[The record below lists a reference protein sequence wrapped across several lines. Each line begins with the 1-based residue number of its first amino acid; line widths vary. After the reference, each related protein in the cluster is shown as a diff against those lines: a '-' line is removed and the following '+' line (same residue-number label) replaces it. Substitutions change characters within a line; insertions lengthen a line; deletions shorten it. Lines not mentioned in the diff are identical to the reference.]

1 VLLLGLRKNREMS
14 KDSAVF
20 FHPVKGFLMEKISIT
35 RILLLLAAAIFIWVF
50 EAAVH
55 AIAVPHSS
63 LSAAVF
69 DTSPH
74 ELYTR
79 LVTCLAILFIVL
91 AYSRQKN
98 IQEQR
103 AQNESI
109 FNSVIPICVTG
120 LNHQIIRA
128 NKAYWHTWGETGHRT
143 IKCYDHRPGKYCHT
157 EYCAVTRVANGDKK
171 YTCESQK
178 KDNGKNTCFLVTA
191 TPYFNAE
198 RRMVGVIETFQ
209 DITAQKHLQHENEK
223 LINDL
228 QETLE
233 KVKLLSGI
241 LPICASCKQIK
252 NNQGVWRRVEDFIAT
267 HSEATF
273 SHGICPD
280 CAKKLYPD
288 ISLSIQDSKLLQQ
301 SISRQEE
308 EDQPLS
314 VPF

>member
-1 VLLLGLRKNREMS
+1 MP

-20 FHPVKGFLMEKISIT
+20 LNPVKSFLVEKISIT
-35 RILLLLAAAIFIWVF
+35 RILLLLAVLILIWAF
-50 EAAVH
+50 EAAIH
-55 AIAVPHSS
+55 ETAVPHSS
-63 LSAAVF
+63 LRAAVF
-69 DTSPH
+69 GTSPH

-79 LVTCLAILFIVL
+79 LVTCLAILFMIL
-91 AYSRQKN
+91 AYSRHKK

-103 AQNESI
+103 AQKESI
-109 FNSVIPICVTG
+109 FNNVIPICVTG
-120 LNHQIIRA
+120 LNHEIIRA
-128 NKAYWHTWGETGHRT
+128 NKAYWHTWGKTGHRT
-143 IKCYDHRPGKYCHT
+143 IKCYEHRPGKYCQT

-171 YTCESQK
+171 YTCESLKQD
-178 KDNGKNTCFLVTA
+178 KDETKCFLVTA
-191 TPYFNAE
+191 TPYLNAE

-209 DITAQKHLQHENEK
+209 DITAQKNLQHENEK

-252 NNQGVWRRVEDFIAT
+252 TNQGVWRRVEDFIAT

-280 CAKKLYPD
+280 CTKKLYPG
-288 ISLSIQDSKLLQQ
+288 ISLSMQKSQPILQNISHQD
-301 SISRQEE
+301 EE
-308 EDQPLS
+308 E
-314 VPF
+314 